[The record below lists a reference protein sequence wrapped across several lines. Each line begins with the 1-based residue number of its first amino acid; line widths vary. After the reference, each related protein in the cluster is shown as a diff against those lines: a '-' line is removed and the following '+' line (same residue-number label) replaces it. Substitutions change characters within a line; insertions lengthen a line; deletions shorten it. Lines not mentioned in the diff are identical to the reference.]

1 MSGDLVLGV
10 DGGGSKTLVAL
21 ADRSG
26 RVVRTARSGGSNP
39 LDNPA
44 WRSEL
49 LSALRAV
56 VGTPGIVAAAAA
68 LPTYSEVEALSRA
81 QTEAVASV
89 LDGRPQAMLNDVDG
103 AQIGAFAGHP
113 GILILSGTGS
123 MAWARD
129 ADGRS
134 HRTGGWGDVAGDEG
148 SAFWIG
154 NRILSA
160 VTQSVDGRAPHT
172 GLVAA
177 LFAQIGAD
185 PADPQEGIEGWIS
198 HLGHP
203 RSAIAALAP
212 LAMRLAE
219 AGDSTARTIVFAAAD
234 ELARH
239 VTAIQPRVGLDT
251 PWSYAGGTFNSHF
264 LLTAVT
270 ERIGRPPVQPRLPP
284 IGGALLAAAKL
295 ADWSIEDD
303 WIERLK
309 TSLQELSAGQTST
322 LELTTT

>member
-1 MSGDLVLGV
+1 MSDDLVLGI

-49 LSALRAV
+49 LTALGG
-56 VGTPGIVAAAAA
+56 VGELSGIAAGAAA
-68 LPTYSEVEALSRA
+68 LPTYGEVEALSRA

-89 LDGRPQAMLNDVDG
+89 LGNRPQSMLNDVDA
-103 AQIGAFAGHP
+103 AQIGAFAGRS

-129 ADGRS
+129 AEGRS
-134 HRTGGWGDVAGDEG
+134 HRVGGWGDVAGDEG

-154 NRILSA
+154 NRTLSA

-172 GLVAA
+172 NMVEA

-185 PADPQEGIEGWIS
+185 IANPQEGIEGWIS
-198 HLGHP
+198 HLVHP
-203 RSAIAALAP
+203 RSAIATLAP

-219 AGDSTARTIVFAAAD
+219 AGDATARSIVFAAAD

-239 VTAIQPRVGLDT
+239 VTAIQPRVGRDA
-251 PWSYAGGTFNSHF
+251 PWSYAGGTFNSPF
-264 LLTAVT
+264 ILTAVT
-270 ERIGRPPVQPRLPP
+270 ERIGRPPVPPRLPP

-295 ADWSIEDD
+295 ADWSIENA
-303 WIERLK
+303 WIERLQA
-309 TSLQELSAGQTST
+309 SLQELSPGQTT